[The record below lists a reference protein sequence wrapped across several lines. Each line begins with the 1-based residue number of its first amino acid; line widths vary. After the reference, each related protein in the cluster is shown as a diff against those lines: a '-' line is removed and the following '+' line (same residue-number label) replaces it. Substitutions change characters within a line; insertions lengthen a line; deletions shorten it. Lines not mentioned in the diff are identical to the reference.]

1 MKIKDLKYTYKTD
14 RSTRVYGTDIVT
26 PYGAGREAVH
36 RIESIR
42 RPVRVSAAGGML
54 TISDVGYTWYQLA
67 LRERYFWLSAAF
79 DDGGELIELY
89 FDITGG
95 NDFSDPENPRF
106 RDLYLDIAVAG
117 ASGSWTNTSW
127 SRRWRRATSRRRSMT
142 APWPTARR
150 CGYGWKRIGGRRSPF
165 AGSGRM
171 RSAAACKP
179 HLRKIGINSPFFSQ
193 DRGKGVDFA

>member
-14 RSTRVYGTDIVT
+14 RSTRFYGTDIVT

-106 RDLYLDIAVAG
+106 RDLYLDIAVV
-117 ASGSWTNTSW
+117 
-127 SRRWRRATSRRRSMT
+127 
-142 APWPTARR
+142 P
-150 CGYGWKRIGGRRSPF
+150 GGRIRVLDRDELEQAMA
-165 AGSGRM
+165 AGDITQAEHDG
-171 RSAAACKP
+171 AVAHCEA
-179 HLRKIGINSPFFSQ
+179 LRVWLEAHWREAVAFCRERKDALCCSL
-193 DRGKGVDFA
+193 